1 MAMFIAILGC
11 TWPTGCRLDI
21 CPILYSAAGAAP
33 KLIFTH
39 EAVILMQ
46 NNPILLCLSL
56 LAFVLNQ
63 GVTAFEVM
71 LPGLFPRL
79 IIPYIKFRMGV
90 KWKGGCK
97 STRRGNVFAVGNYGP
112 SVVLNLSHLFTSPE
126 DFFNKQVELKYTEE
140 GKRLPFSIVQ

>member
-1 MAMFIAILGC
+1 M
-11 TWPTGCRLDI
+11 PVVTGLHT
-21 CPILYSAAGAAP
+21 S
-33 KLIFTH
+33 
-39 EAVILMQ
+39 
-46 NNPILLCLSL
+46 
-56 LAFVLNQ
+56 VLNQ

-79 IIPYIKFRMGV
+79 IIPYIKFQKGV

-97 STRRGNVFAVGNYGP
+97 SARRGNAFAVGNYGP

-140 GKRLPFSIVQ
+140 GKRLPFSIVQQTCIVHRLWKRRQQDMALVLSK